1 MTDSCGTSYIPHRN
15 IVMAMIDPEI
25 PIYNLWKVF
34 QIYIHLQYFSSSPK
48 FAITTQS
55 AYAIKRSKKDL
66 QIFYSLPQEE
76 FYRKRVAW
84 NRRDKRSSKMN
95 SLSGVDRENRGFERG
110 QSEIRRGG
118 RVRGYWLVLLLLINV
133 GHQRR
138 LIDNSIDRQRMVKED
153 GFEGP
158 FSNCG
163 EQASRICIGL

>member
-1 MTDSCGTSYIPHRN
+1 
-15 IVMAMIDPEI
+15 
-25 PIYNLWKVF
+25 
-34 QIYIHLQYFSSSPK
+34 
-48 FAITTQS
+48 
-55 AYAIKRSKKDL
+55 
-66 QIFYSLPQEE
+66 
-76 FYRKRVAW
+76 
-84 NRRDKRSSKMN
+84 MN
-95 SLSGVDRENRGFERG
+95 SLSEVDRENRGFERG

-138 LIDNSIDRQRMVKED
+138 LIDNSIDRQRMVKEH